1 MKKTP
6 AHKWLFSTRFRR
18 QAYAWH
24 SSSLAVQRVKE
35 AVREIRNAA
44 VKNSLL
50 GAEGA
55 VLFLEKVSP
64 ALEQVDSSSG
74 AIGSAVNQAIEGLV
88 PLIVAAPADDH
99 LRDRW
104 LKRLDAAIEA
114 DEVPYIELLPDYW
127 GELCVT
133 VERASYWADE
143 FIGIVRLSWSP
154 DPKMRGF
161 FKFTSA
167 CLSSLHSAGRYEELL
182 FLLEQEPHKMWH
194 YRRWG
199 VKALLSMKKKVE
211 ALRYA
216 ENSGALNDSPVAIA
230 RTCEEILLSS
240 GMMEEAYRRY
250 AFSANQST
258 TYINT
263 FRALVRKY
271 PHKRPEDILQD
282 LINSTPGNEGKWF
295 AAAKSAGLYEMAIE
309 LANLSPCDPKTLT
322 RASIELE
329 TKEPRFA
336 LEAGLAALRWLVEG
350 YGYEITSLDVWKAFE
365 STLKAAELA
374 GCRPGTLERIR
385 RLVGGGGAGSK
396 FVAEALGSRLA

>member
-1 MKKTP
+1 MTNSP

-18 QAYAWH
+18 QAYGWH
-24 SSSLAVQRVKE
+24 SSPLAVQRVKE
-35 AVREIRNAA
+35 ALREIRNAA
-44 VKNSLL
+44 AKDPLL

-74 AIGSAVNQAIEGLV
+74 AIGAAVNQAIEDLV
-88 PLIVAAPADDH
+88 PLIVAAPADDRS
-99 LRDRW
+99 RDRW
-104 LKRLDAAIEA
+104 LKRLEAAVEA

-127 GELCVT
+127 GELCIT
-133 VERASYWADE
+133 VERASHWADE

-161 FKFTSA
+161 FKFTAA
-167 CLSSLHSAGRYEELL
+167 CLSVLHRAGRYEDLL
-182 FLLEQEPHKMWH
+182 SLLEQAPHKMWY

-199 VKALLSMKKKVE
+199 VKTLVSQGKKAE

-216 ENSGALNDSPVAIA
+216 ENSSALNDSPVAIA

-240 GMMEEAYRRY
+240 GLVEEAYQRY
-250 AFSANQST
+250 ALTANQST
-258 TYINT
+258 TYLNT

-271 PHKRPEDILQD
+271 PQKKPESILRD
-282 LINSTPGNEGKWF
+282 LIISTPGNEGKWF
-295 AAAKSAGLYEMAIE
+295 AAAKSAGLYETAIE
-309 LANLSPCDPKTLT
+309 LANQSPCDPKTLT
-322 RASIELE
+322 RASIELA
-329 TKEPRFA
+329 TKVPRFA

-350 YGYEITSLDVWKAFE
+350 YGYEITSLDVWKAFDA
-365 STLKAAELA
+365 TMKAAELA
-374 GCRPGTLERIR
+374 GCRTETLERIR
-385 RLVGGGGAGSK
+385 QIVARGGAGVK

>member
-1 MKKTP
+1 MKKLP
-6 AHKWLFSTRFRR
+6 AHKWLFSARFRR

-44 VKNSLL
+44 VKDPLL

-88 PLIVAAPADDH
+88 SLIVAAPADDH

-133 VERASYWADE
+133 AERASQWADE

-161 FKFTSA
+161 FKFTTA
-167 CLSSLHSAGRYEELL
+167 CLSALHSAGRYEELL
-182 FLLEQEPHKMWH
+182 SLLEQEPHKMWH
-194 YRRWG
+194 YRQWG
-199 VKALLSMKKKVE
+199 VKALVSMKKKAE

-216 ENSGALNDSPVAIA
+216 ENSDALNNSPVAIA

-250 AFSANQST
+250 ALSANQST

-295 AAAKSAGLYEMAIE
+295 AAAKSAGLYETAIE
-309 LANLSPCDPKTLT
+309 LANQSPCDPKTLT
-322 RASIELE
+322 RASIESA

-385 RLVGGGGAGSK
+385 RLVGGGGAGAK

>member
-44 VKNSLL
+44 VKDPLL

-133 VERASYWADE
+133 VERASHWADE
-143 FIGIVRLSWSP
+143 FIGIVRLSWRP
-154 DPKMRGF
+154 DPKLHSF
-161 FKFTSA
+161 SKFTAA
-167 CLSSLHSAGRYEELL
+167 CLSALHRAGRYEDLL
-182 FLLEQEPHKMWH
+182 SLLEQEPHKMWI
-194 YRRWG
+194 YRQWG
-199 VKALLSMKKKVE
+199 VKALVSMKKKAE

-216 ENSGALNDSPVAIA
+216 ENSDALNNSPVAIA

-250 AFSANQST
+250 ALSANQST

-271 PHKRPEDILQD
+271 PHKKPEDILQD

-295 AAAKSAGLYEMAIE
+295 AAAKSAGLYETAIE

-322 RASIELE
+322 RASIEAAA
-329 TKEPRFA
+329 KEPGFA

-350 YGYEITSLDVWKAFE
+350 HGYEIAGMDVWRAFE

-385 RLVGGGGAGSK
+385 RLVGGGGAGAK

>member
-1 MKKTP
+1 VKKPP
-6 AHKWLFSTRFRR
+6 AHKWLFSARFRR
-18 QAYAWH
+18 QAYGWH

-44 VKNSLL
+44 AKDPLL

-74 AIGSAVNQAIEGLV
+74 AIGAAVNQAIEDLV
-88 PLIVAAPADDH
+88 PLIVAAPADDRS
-99 LRDRW
+99 RDRW
-104 LKRLDAAIEA
+104 LKRLEAAVEA

-127 GELCVT
+127 GELCIT
-133 VERASYWADE
+133 VERASHWADE

-161 FKFTSA
+161 FKFTTA
-167 CLSSLHSAGRYEELL
+167 CLSALHRAGRYEDLL
-182 FLLEQEPHKMWH
+182 SLLEQAPHKMWY

-199 VKALLSMKKKVE
+199 VKTLVSQGKKTE

-216 ENSGALNDSPVAIA
+216 ENSSALNDSPVAIA

-240 GMMEEAYRRY
+240 GLVEEAYQRY
-250 AFSANQST
+250 ALTANQST
-258 TYINT
+258 TYLNT

-271 PHKRPEDILQD
+271 PQNKPESILRD
-282 LINSTPGNEGKWF
+282 LIISTPGNEGKWF
-295 AAAKSAGLYEMAIE
+295 AAAKSAGLYETAIE
-309 LANLSPCDPKTLT
+309 LANQSPCDPKTLT
-322 RASIELE
+322 RASIE
-329 TKEPRFA
+329 TAAKEPGFA
-336 LEAGLAALRWLVEG
+336 LEAGLSALRWLVEG
-350 YGYEITSLDVWKAFE
+350 YGYEITGLDVWKAFDA
-365 STLKAAELA
+365 TMKAAELA
-374 GCRPGTLERIR
+374 GCRTETLERIR
-385 RLVGGGGAGSK
+385 QIVARGGAGVK

>member
-1 MKKTP
+1 VKKHP
-6 AHKWLFSTRFRR
+6 AHKWLFSARFRR

-44 VKNSLL
+44 VKDPLL

-74 AIGSAVNQAIEGLV
+74 AIGTAVNQAIEDLV
-88 PLIVAAPADDH
+88 PLIVAAPVDGR

-104 LKRLDAAIEA
+104 LKRLEAAIEA
-114 DEVPYIELLPDYW
+114 DEVPYIELLPNYW

-133 VERASYWADE
+133 AERASQWADE
-143 FIGIVRLSWSP
+143 FIGIVHLSWSP

-161 FKFTSA
+161 FKFTTA
-167 CLSSLHSAGRYEELL
+167 CLSALHSAGRYEELL
-182 FLLEQEPHKMWH
+182 SLLEQEPHKMWH

-199 VKALLSMKKKVE
+199 VKALVSMKKKAE

-271 PHKRPEDILQD
+271 PHKKPEDILQD

-295 AAAKSAGLYEMAIE
+295 AAAKSAGLYETAIE
-309 LANLSPCDPKTLT
+309 LANQSPCDPKTLT
-322 RASIELE
+322 R
-329 TKEPRFA
+329 PR
-336 LEAGLAALRWLVEG
+336 
-350 YGYEITSLDVWKAFE
+350 
-365 STLKAAELA
+365 
-374 GCRPGTLERIR
+374 
-385 RLVGGGGAGSK
+385 
-396 FVAEALGSRLA
+396 